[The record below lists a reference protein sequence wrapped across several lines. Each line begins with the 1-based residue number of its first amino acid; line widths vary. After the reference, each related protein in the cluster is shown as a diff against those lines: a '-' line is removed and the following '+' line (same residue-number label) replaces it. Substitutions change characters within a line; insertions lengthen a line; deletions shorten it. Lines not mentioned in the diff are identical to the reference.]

1 MRPSGTRK
9 LEDAELLD
17 WLRLIR
23 SENVGPINFRRLLE
37 LYGGAGPA
45 LDALPELARR
55 AGRARPIRIGT
66 REAAARELAA
76 IERLGGRAVALC
88 EPDYPVPLA
97 AIDDAPPVLF
107 TLGDI
112 GLLDRSCVAMVGAR
126 NASASGRR
134 LARDLAGEL
143 GARGLV
149 VASGLARGID
159 AAAHGGALGG
169 GTIAALAGGLDVVY
183 PPENEQ
189 LHRDIAERGLI
200 VTEVPPGTVPTARHF
215 PRRNRLISGL
225 SLGVLVVEAALRSGS
240 LITARCALEQG
251 REVFAVPGSPLD
263 PRARGCNHLLRQGAV
278 LVESAE
284 DVVQSLAGM
293 APHCGPAR
301 QPPAAEAE
309 AAAPL
314 PSDGEI
320 ESVRRRIEALLGV
333 APVTVVEMIR
343 QSHLS
348 PAAVNMALMELELAG
363 RAERQP
369 GNRYALGTENGVE
382 SP

>member
-9 LEDAELLD
+9 LDDAELLD

-45 LDALPELARR
+45 LEALPELARR
-55 AGRARPIRIGT
+55 AGRTRPIRIGK

-76 IERLGGRAVALC
+76 IERLGGRAIGLC
-88 EPDYPVPLA
+88 EPEYPVPLA

-107 TLGDI
+107 TLGDTD
-112 GLLDRSCVAMVGAR
+112 LLERSCVAIVGAR

-134 LARDLAGEL
+134 LARQLAGEL
-143 GARGLV
+143 GAHGLV

-159 AAAHGGALGG
+159 AAAHGGALGS

-189 LHRDIAERGLI
+189 LHREIAERGLI

-284 DVVQSLAGM
+284 DVVQSLTGM
-293 APHCGPAR
+293 APHCGPAP
-301 QPPAAEAE
+301 QPPAAEP
-309 AAAPL
+309 AAPL

-320 ESVRRRIEALLGV
+320 ESVRLRIEALLGV
-333 APVTVVEMIR
+333 APVTVDEMIR

-369 GNRYALGTENGVE
+369 GNRYALGSEKGVK